1 MKLIVLTSTDPYLNL
16 AIEEYLFDSTEEDIV
31 MLWRNEPSVILGK
44 NQNAYAEINF
54 DYVKENNIKV
64 ARRITGG
71 GAVYHDLDNVNYTF
85 ISVNQENASLD
96 FAYFT
101 KPVLKALNTIGIDAV
116 LSGRNDIEVLG
127 KKISGNAQCTRNGK
141 VLHHGTL
148 LFDSELDVL
157 SSALKVDES
166 KIKTKAV
173 KSVKSRV
180 TNIKELQ
187 NRVSS
192 TEEFLCL
199 LKKHFSDEYKISES
213 RLEIS
218 ESILELTSRNK
229 SDEWIFPR
237 RDLASQYSLKKKKKY
252 DYGIVEIYIEYKNSV
267 IKNIK
272 VCGDFFS
279 LADISEIEEILKGK
293 SIEKIPSLLSNIDV
307 GKYIFGMSSRD
318 LIDLILDK

>member
-16 AIEEYLFDSTEEDIV
+16 AIEEYLFDRTEEDIV

-54 DYVKENNIKV
+54 DYVKKNNIKV

-85 ISVNQENASLD
+85 ISVSQENASLD

-101 KPVLKALNTIGIDAV
+101 KPVLKALNTLGINAV
-116 LSGRNDIEVLG
+116 LSGRNDIEVFG

-180 TNIKELQ
+180 ANIKTLQ

-199 LKKHFSDEYKISES
+199 LKNHFLDEYKISES
-213 RLEIS
+213 CLEIS

-237 RDLASQYSLKKKKKY
+237 RDLASQYSVKKKKRY
-252 DYGIVEIYIEYKNSV
+252 DYGIVEIYIEYKNYV

-279 LADISEIEEILKGK
+279 LADVSEIEEILKGN
-293 SIEKIPSLLSNIDV
+293 SIEKLPSLISNIDV
-307 GKYIFGMSSRD
+307 GKYIFGMSSHD
-318 LIDLILDK
+318 LINLILDK

>member
-1 MKLIVLTSTDPYLNL
+1 M
-16 AIEEYLFDSTEEDIV
+16 
-31 MLWRNEPSVILGK
+31 
-44 NQNAYAEINF
+44 
-54 DYVKENNIKV
+54 
-64 ARRITGG
+64 
-71 GAVYHDLDNVNYTF
+71 
-85 ISVNQENASLD
+85 D

-218 ESILELTSRNK
+218 ESILELTSRNN